1 MLWLGLGRLD
11 SSTVTMEDV
20 IPLIERKRKKV
31 AMGKTGRKSLKSS
44 SKVEKP
50 KRTKTAYQLFVS
62 EKIKE
67 EKMKLGDAAAAW
79 KALDQAGRDVFIEK
93 AKQTTVKPLTED
105 LVSGQSAKS
114 ETKAK
119 EVKKKTKKD
128 AKKKIDKTK
137 ATKGVRKMSA
147 YQMFMKEK
155 MSLKKGSTLAEVA
168 LEWKELTEDDKAK
181 YVSIAADASSDVST
195 ESVAGKR
202 MNKKKK
208 SAVLK

>member
-44 SKVEKP
+44 SKIDKP
-50 KRTKTAYQLFVS
+50 KRMKTAYQLFVS

-79 KALDQAGRDVFIEK
+79 KALDQAGRDEFTKK
-93 AKQTTVKPLTED
+93 AKQTTVTAFTED
-105 LVSGQSAKS
+105 LVGCQSAKS
-114 ETKAK
+114 EAKAK

-137 ATKGVRKMSA
+137 ATKSVRKVSA